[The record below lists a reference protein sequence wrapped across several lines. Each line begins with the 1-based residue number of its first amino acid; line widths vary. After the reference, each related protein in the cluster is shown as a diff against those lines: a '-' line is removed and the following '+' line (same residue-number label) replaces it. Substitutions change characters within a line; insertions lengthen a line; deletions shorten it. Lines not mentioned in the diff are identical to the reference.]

1 MNKNYSDLLADLVEI
16 GRQSGEII
24 KKAWARP
31 SHVRH
36 KGAIDLVTETDVD
49 VQNFLREKLASLCPQ
64 AEFLGEESDS
74 DKKPDP
80 ATSLCWIVDPVDGTT
95 NFVHRI
101 PVVATSIA
109 LCDRGDPILGLV
121 NAPILDEC
129 FYGAKGH
136 GAFCNGEKI
145 SVSRTDKLCNSV
157 VATGFP
163 YEISS
168 ELPDIIMRLK
178 HVLPATR
185 GLRRLGAA
193 AIDLAFV
200 ACGRLDAF
208 YETSLKPWD
217 VAGGLLLISEAGGI
231 CSNFAGLPYKFG
243 EPLLADNGNIHQSM
257 LNLLKA

>member
-1 MNKNYSDLLADLVEI
+1 MCKNYSDLLDTLVDI

-24 KKAWARP
+24 KKAWKKP

-36 KGAIDLVTETDVD
+36 KGVTDLVTETDVA
-49 VQNFLREKLASLCPQ
+49 VQAFLREKLSILCPQ
-64 AEFLGEESDS
+64 AKFLGEESDS

-109 LCDRGDPILGLV
+109 LCNKGEPILGLV
-121 NAPILDEC
+121 NAPMLDEC
-129 FYGAKGH
+129 FYGAKGL

-145 SVSRTDKLCNSV
+145 AVSREDKLCDSV

-163 YEISS
+163 YDIGP
-168 ELPDIIMRLK
+168 ELPDIMRRLK
-178 HVLPATR
+178 QFLPATQ

-208 YETSLKPWD
+208 YEASLNPWD
-217 VAGGLLLISEAGGI
+217 VAGGLLLVSEAGGLF
-231 CSNFAGLPYKFG
+231 SNFAGLPYKFG
-243 EPLLADNGNIHQSM
+243 DPLLADNGRIHQAM
-257 LNLLKA
+257 LDLL